1 LRFDADAKTLI
12 ENLEIKD
19 EGLWASVKRKA
30 GFQNRLAA
38 AESYIRDR
46 LQEEGLEVRN
56 IDDAFGELLMGSV
69 TAEAL

>member
-1 LRFDADAKTLI
+1 MGFGEAKGRI
-12 ENLEIKD
+12 PK
-19 EGLWASVKRKA
+19 
-30 GFQNRLAA
+30 NRLAA